1 MAYPR
6 PGAAAAPEVHALH
19 AADARL
25 QHLSAITEAALAH
38 LDLDDL
44 LETLL
49 VRLREILGVDTIAI
63 LLLDPEEGVLVARAA
78 KGLEEE
84 VERGVRIPLGDGFAG
99 RVAAER
105 RAIFLPEVTRD
116 NVVNE
121 ILIEKGVASL
131 LGVPMLVEGAV
142 LGVLHIGSLRPR
154 DFSDDDAGL
163 LQLAA
168 DRMALAIER
177 ARLVHSERTARAAA
191 ERRADELVQL
201 QAITDVALGRLSL
214 DDEVLSEMLERVREV
229 LAVDTVAVLLVSAEG
244 DELVARAARG
254 LEEEVE
260 RGVRIPIG
268 KGFAGRIAAQRE
280 PILLE
285 EVKHGDVLNPLLR
298 EKGIRTLLG
307 VPLAVEERVIGVLHV
322 GSFTPRRFTPVE
334 IGLLERAAER
344 IALGVDRAR
353 QHTIAE
359 LLQRTL
365 LPAQLPQIPNL
376 EIAARYL
383 TGADDAHVGGDWYD
397 VVVLPKGRVGIAI
410 GDVVSRGLRAAAV
423 MGQMRIALRAY
434 ALDGDG
440 PGPVLDKLDR
450 LVRGLGEREMATVAY
465 GVLDPADGTLEIA
478 VAGHLPPLVVPPSGE
493 GRLLECVSSRPVGVV
508 AARRYESSTFQVERG
523 ETLVL
528 YTDGLVERRG
538 TAIEA
543 GLRDLASSVA
553 SLAGRAPDELCDG
566 LLAAAGAGT
575 VADDV
580 AVLAVRIPAE
590 AAKRLELHLAAD
602 PGSLAVMRRALG
614 DWLRRIGMDEASAYD
629 VMVAVGEAAANAIE
643 HAYGPSEAHFRLE
656 ATVEDGSLVVSV
668 MDEGRW
674 RPARGSH
681 RGRGLAMMEELMD
694 DVQVDS
700 TDRGTAITMRRRIAG
715 RT

>member
-63 LLLDPEEGVLVARAA
+63 LLLDPDEGVLVARAA

-154 DFSDDDAGL
+154 DFSDDDADL

-168 DRMALAIER
+168 DRMALAIEH

-353 QHTIAE
+353 QHTVAE

-493 GRLLECVSSRPVGVV
+493 GRLLECVSSRPIGVV
-508 AARRYESSTFQVERG
+508 AARRYESSTFQIERG

-575 VADDV
+575 VVDDV

-602 PGSLAVMRRALG
+602 PSSLAVMRRALG

-694 DVQVDS
+694 VVQVDS
-700 TDRGTAITMRRRIAG
+700 TDRGTAITMRRKIAG
-715 RT
+715 QA